1 MEEAK
6 EKSQEENKEITKY
19 QWKKGDDFGKIVEIK
34 SKNSTMTF
42 FTDGTQILNN
52 VIDEFLE
59 EMEGEEEPLPGGMA
73 TYTASQKDNV
83 DKLSGNNTNISTN
96 KSKVQEKAPELTNN
110 AKVTDNSASP
120 LDTLITKLSKKN
132 VEGVDTKLNIN
143 LPKKNVFKML
153 LENGDETKED
163 LIEAVVQNAVKQ
175 IEINKLQE
183 FLITETSNFIRKYY
197 ER

>member
-1 MEEAK
+1 MEET
-6 EKSQEENKEITKY
+6 KEITKY
-19 QWKKGDDFGKIVEIK
+19 QWKKGEDFGKIVEIK
-34 SKNSTMTF
+34 SKNNLMTF
-42 FTDGTQILNN
+42 FTDGTQILND

-73 TYTASQKDNV
+73 TYTASQEDIS
-83 DKLSGNNTNISTN
+83 DKLSKDNTNISIN
-96 KSKVQEKAPELTNN
+96 KSKVQEKVPELTKNT
-110 AKVTDNSASP
+110 KVTDNSVSP

-132 VEGVDTKLNIN
+132 VEPVEAKLNIN

-163 LIEAVVQNAVKQ
+163 LIEAVVTNAVKQ